1 MAVKVTSVS
10 LPQETIEKVNELSR
24 SIVGSFSAKIDA
36 VIGEA
41 YDLAFWAGVDLGEV
55 FTEEELTEMK
65 DRCILLS
72 DTAKFSNEL
81 FLKICPEEMRDKVQ
95 SLTHVQCWALWRILS
110 KK

>member
-10 LPQETIEKVNELSR
+10 LPQETIDKVNELAVSV
-24 SIVGSFSAKIDA
+24 SGSFSAKIDA
-36 VIGEA
+36 VIKEA
-41 YDLAFWAGVDLGEV
+41 YDLAFWSGVDLGEV
-55 FTEEELTEMK
+55 LTEDEVKEMK
-65 DRCILLS
+65 ERCVLLS

-95 SLTHVQCWALWRILS
+95 RLTHVQCWALFQILT